1 MSIMLKL
8 PHFIGNG
15 SLEGDASFIHTPI
28 IMYLYFLSVTQFRN
42 TK

>member
-1 MSIMLKL
+1 MSIMWKL

-15 SLEGDASFIHTPI
+15 IWEGDASFIHTPI
-28 IMYLYFLSVTQFRN
+28 MMYLYFLSVTQFRN